1 MSFLLKLFKPK
12 TKHVNITICGLDK
25 AGKTTIV
32 RYIVAGTHKET
43 IPTMGVNREV
53 IDLPK
58 LQMDIYDLGGQE
70 DFRGLWGEINE
81 KADGLIYV
89 IDSSDYTRFEET
101 KEIFFNIIGSQ
112 INQLIPVM
120 ILLNKADLENRMI
133 RPEFMRNFG
142 LFELETIKW
151 SCFETSALTG
161 LGLYEAFK
169 WFIDCFQED

>member
-1 MSFLLKLFKPK
+1 MSFLLKLFKSK
-12 TKHVNITICGLDK
+12 TKHVNITICRLDK

-89 IDSSDYTRFEET
+89 VDSSDFARFEET
-101 KEIFFNIIGSQ
+101 KEIFYNIISSQ

-120 ILLNKADLENRMI
+120 ILLNKADLENRI
-133 RPEFMRNFG
+133 TRPEFMRQFG
-142 LFELETIKW
+142 LFELENVKW

>member
-1 MSFLLKLFKPK
+1 MSFLLKLFKSK

-32 RYIVAGTHKET
+32 RYLVAGTHKET
-43 IPTMGVNREV
+43 IPTMGVNREI

-58 LQMDIYDLGGQE
+58 LQMDVFDLGGQE
-70 DFRGLWGEINE
+70 DFRGLWGDINE

-89 IDSSDYTRFEET
+89 IDSTDFVRMQET
-101 KEIFFNIIGSQ
+101 KDIFYNIINTQ

-120 ILLNKADLENRMI
+120 ILLNKADLEGKI
-133 RPEFMRNFG
+133 SRPEFMRFFG
-142 LFELETIKW
+142 LFELTTIKW

-161 LGLYEAFK
+161 LGLYESFK